1 MLVRSALFC
10 LKFDSFLEVVE
21 LSSSRIDLTEEQH
34 TAVTNRGGG
43 LLVSAAAGSGKTRV
57 LVERLLRRVEEEG
70 LDINRFLIITY
81 TKAAAAE
88 LRGRIAEELAIRLSQ
103 QPADRHLRR
112 QATLV
117 YQTQISTIHAFC
129 AQLLRE
135 YGHLLDLEADF
146 RLCDESEA
154 GVFML
159 QAMDQVLESR
169 YDKVEAESDFAK
181 LLDTM
186 AAGRDDSRLVQIVL
200 DIHGRVQSHPDPSA
214 WLEQQEQAFALEGV
228 TDVGETSWGAALLGG
243 IHKQVEYWRG
253 RMAHALDLCA
263 GDDALSRS
271 YAPSLSAT
279 LESLSL
285 LMEAAEK
292 GWDAAA
298 ARSEIVFPRLGAVRN
313 CGDPEAQVQIKVL
326 REKCKKRMVKVG
338 ELLSDPSEHL
348 LEDMRAVYPAVR
360 GLFALVHDFDQVY
373 TALKR
378 QRGCLDFSDLV
389 HMAVKLLRDNTG
401 EPSELSE
408 VVSSRF
414 TEVMVDEYQ
423 DTNEVQNA
431 IFQAVSQQG
440 KKLFMVGDVKQ
451 SIYRFRLADPT
462 IFLEKYRSFQPAD
475 QAADGEPRR
484 VLLTQNFRSRPQ
496 VLEGT
501 NFLFRSLMSRE
512 FGEMDY
518 TLDEALHPGHP
529 FPEGESYAVE
539 LDVLDLSEE
548 GGEEAQEEKA
558 PRDFLE
564 ARFTARRVRTLL
576 DSGFQITDR
585 DGGMRKAGPGDM
597 VILLRSPN
605 TVLHHYAKALGELDI
620 PWEAEGSGDFLNTTE
635 VSVALSYLQIID
647 NPRQDVPL
655 ISVLRSPLWGFS
667 PDRLA
672 QIRSGTPDTDFY
684 SALLQDQGGDTVNFL
699 AELERLRDQAVD
711 MSCHQLL
718 WRLYD
723 QTHFL
728 GIFGALGDGETRRG
742 NLLSLA
748 ECARQ
753 FEAAGHKGLF
763 GFLSYLDRVRASG
776 GRLLTGRPGGEGGG
790 VRIMSIHK
798 SKGLEFPVVFLCGL
812 ARRLNREDMQ
822 RPILFHSRL
831 GVGPKGLDTERM
843 VEFPTLARRAVAG
856 ELEREMMAE
865 ELRLLY
871 VAMTRAKEKLVM
883 VCALSQGARELQRLA
898 GDAGC
903 PVEPQALLATQSVA
917 QWILLAVLVRPDAGA
932 LRRAMDTYVE
942 ITTEDC
948 GPDWEIHWVP
958 GGDLRQVPTR
968 TCPGTRGVEE
978 ETVPEADPELVVRL
992 SWRYQHQE
1000 DVEIPSKLTATQ
1012 LKGRTLDQEAAEA
1025 APAPARPLRFQRPRF
1040 AAEALGLT
1048 PAQRGTALHLVMQ
1061 FLDFHRAETRE
1072 GAAAEIARL
1081 VERALIT
1088 PQQGE
1093 AADPE
1098 RVAAFF
1104 ASDMG
1109 QELLRSNSVQREFK
1123 FSILVPARDYYP
1135 EAGKGEEVLLQGVV
1149 DCWFET
1155 LEGITVLDF
1164 KTDRVTNRTLLER
1177 AEEYRPQLT
1186 AYSRALEEI
1195 TGKKVCRRVLWF
1207 FALDCPVEI

>member
-1 MLVRSALFC
+1 MAFPP
-10 LKFDSFLEVVE
+10 
-21 LSSSRIDLTEEQH
+21 TEEQRAAI
-34 TAVTNRGGG
+34 TDRGGS
-43 LLVSAAAGSGKTRV
+43 LLVSAAAGSGKTLV
-57 LVERLLRRVEEEG
+57 LVERLLGRVEQEG
-70 LDINRFLIITY
+70 LDIDRFLVITY

-88 LRGRIAEELAIRLSQ
+88 LRGRVAAELSARLSQ
-103 QPADRHLRR
+103 RPTDRHLRR

-117 YQTQISTIHAFC
+117 YRAQISTIHAFC

-154 GVFML
+154 GVLML

-169 YDKVEAESDFAK
+169 YDAVEPGSDFAQ

-186 AAGRDDSRLVQIVL
+186 AAGRDDSRLVQIAL
-200 DIHGRVQSHPDPSA
+200 DIHGRVQSHPDPGA
-214 WLEQQEQAFALEGV
+214 WLERQERAFALEGV
-228 TDVGETSWGAALLGG
+228 TDAGETPWGAVLLES
-243 IHKQVEYWRG
+243 IRKQAEFWRG
-253 RMAHALDLCA
+253 RMAHALELCA
-263 GDDALSRS
+263 GDEALSRS

-285 LMEAAEK
+285 FVEAIGQ

-298 ARSEIVFPRLGAVRN
+298 ARAEIAFPRLGAVRN
-313 CGDPEAQVQIKVL
+313 CGDPEAQSQIKAL
-326 REKCKKRMVKVG
+326 REKCKKRMAKVG
-338 ELLSDPSEHL
+338 DLLLDSSEHL
-348 LEDMRAVYPAVR
+348 LEDMRAVHPAVR
-360 GLFALVHDFDQVY
+360 GLFALVRDFDRAY
-373 TALKR
+373 AALKR
-378 QRGCLDFSDLV
+378 QRGYLDFSDLE
-389 HMAVKLLRDNTG
+389 HMAVGLLYDSAG
-401 EPSELSE
+401 EPSELAE
-408 VVSSRF
+408 TVSARF
-414 TEVMVDEYQ
+414 AEVMVDEYQ

-440 KKLFMVGDVKQ
+440 RKLFMVGDVKQ

-462 IFLEKYRSFQPAD
+462 IFLEKYRTFRPAG
-475 QAADGEPRR
+475 QAAEGEPRR
-484 VLLTQNFRSRPQ
+484 VLLTRNFRSRPQ
-496 VLEGT
+496 VLEGA

-518 TLDEALHPGHP
+518 TSDEALYPGAS
-529 FPEGESYAVE
+529 FPEGEGYAVE
-539 LDVLDLSEE
+539 LDVLDLSNGG
-548 GGEEAQEEKA
+548 GGEDEAGEKA
-558 PRDFLE
+558 SRDLLE
-564 ARFTARRVRTLL
+564 ARFTARRIRAML
-576 DSGFQITDR
+576 DGGFQVTDR
-585 DGGMRKAGPGDM
+585 DGGLRRAGPGDM

-620 PWEAEGSGDFLNTTE
+620 PWEAEGSGDFLDTTE

-655 ISVLRSPLWGFS
+655 LSVLRSPLWGFS

-672 QIRSGTPDTDFY
+672 QLRAGAPDTDFY
-684 SALLQDQGGDTVNFL
+684 DALLQDQGADTAAFL
-699 AELERLRDQAVD
+699 AELDLLRDRAVD
-711 MSCHQLL
+711 RSCHQLL
-718 WRLYD
+718 WDLYD
-723 QTHFL
+723 RTNFL
-728 GIFGALGDGETRRG
+728 GVFAALGDGETRRG
-742 NLLSLA
+742 NLLALA

-763 GFLSYLDRVRASG
+763 GFLSYLERVRDTG
-776 GRLLTGRPGGEGGG
+776 GRLLTARLAGDGGG
-790 VRIMSIHK
+790 VRILSIHK

-822 RPILFHSRL
+822 RPILFHPRL

-843 VEFPTLARRAVAG
+843 VEFTTLARRAVAE

-871 VAMTRAKEKLVM
+871 VAMTRAREKLVM
-883 VCALSQGARELQRLA
+883 VCALTLGARELQRLA

-903 PVEPQALLATQSVA
+903 PVEPQALLATQSAA
-917 QWILLAVLVRPDAGA
+917 QWVLLAALARPDAGV
-932 LRRAMDTYVE
+932 LRRAADTYVE
-942 ITTEDC
+942 VTAEDC
-948 GPDWEIHWVP
+948 GPAWDIRWVP
-958 GGDLRQVPTR
+958 GGDLRTAPER
-968 TCPGTRGVEE
+968 SASGPDERPD
-978 ETVPEADPELVVRL
+978 ETPPQADPELVARL
-992 SWRYQHQE
+992 SWRYPHRG

-1012 LKGRTLDQEAAEA
+1012 LKGRDLDQEAAEA
-1025 APAPARPLRFQRPRF
+1025 APAPPKPLRFQRPRF
-1040 AAEALGLT
+1040 AAEAMGLT
-1048 PAQRGTALHLVMQ
+1048 PAQKGTALHLVMQ
-1061 FLDFHRAETRE
+1061 FLDFDRAETRK

-1098 RVAAFF
+1098 RIAAFF
-1104 ASDMG
+1104 ASDLG
-1109 QELLRSNSVQREFK
+1109 QELLRSGSVRREFK

-1135 EAGKGEEVLLQGVV
+1135 GAGAGEEVLLQGVV

-1164 KTDRVTNRTLLER
+1164 KTDRVTERTVQER

-1207 FALDCPVEI
+1207 FSLDRPVEI